1 MMVEFWEGWEWVCI
15 LISLISV
22 IGTAIVIMAAK
33 FFGSKELEQS
43 AKAELTFAISTV
55 LIVLFLIAAVN
66 FADSLATSFGKESS
80 RIIFGREVHVDNFW
94 EVSKLY
100 MNNIYECYIGFEKIL
115 VSIDAPISTIATL
128 KFSAFYFDPIS
139 AYTFGIMHDTIQNI
153 LGLFYYFKWGY
164 KLMIKT
170 VDFFFY
176 IGFPILLPTG
186 VALRAFPPT
195 RGTGA
200 YLIAFSVGIYFVFP
214 VAYLIAVGVM
224 ESPFFCPGFG
234 LRFVPLLL
242 DPCEAEDVNIFGF
255 VFSWVMGNIEFFNVF
270 FKESLPGLLREL
282 CINLCIFPFVAL
294 MITFS
299 FVNSGSSLFGANI
312 PEVGRGLVK
321 LI

>member
-1 MMVEFWEGWEWVCI
+1 MVEFWEGWEGVCL

-22 IGTAIVIMAAK
+22 IGTAILIMAAK
-33 FFGSKELEQS
+33 LFSLKELEQG

-55 LIVLFLIAAVN
+55 LITLFLVLAVN
-66 FADSLATSFGKESS
+66 FADSLAMSFAKESS
-80 RIIFGREVHVDNFW
+80 KIIFGREMHANNFW

-100 MNNIYECYIGFEKIL
+100 MINIYECYLVSEKIL
-115 VSIDAPISTIATL
+115 VSMDAPISTIATL
-128 KFSAFYFDPIS
+128 KFSALYYDPVG
-139 AYTFGIMHDTIQNI
+139 AYTFGMMHEFIANI

-200 YLIAFSVGIYFVFP
+200 YLIAFSIGIYFIFP
-214 VAYLIAVGVM
+214 VSYLLAIGVM
-224 ESPFFCPGFG
+224 QSPFFCPTFI
-234 LRFVPLLL
+234 LKFIPLVL
-242 DPCEAEDVNIFGF
+242 DPCEAEDVNIFGLA
-255 VFSWVMGNIEFFNVF
+255 FSWVMGSLEFISVF
-270 FKESLPGLLREL
+270 FKEFLPGLLREL

-312 PEVGRGLVK
+312 PEVGRGLVR

>member
-1 MMVEFWEGWEWVCI
+1 MMEFWEGWEAVCL
-15 LISLISV
+15 LISVISV
-22 IGTAIVIMAAK
+22 IGTAILIMAAK
-33 FFGSKELEQS
+33 LFSLKELEQG

-55 LIVLFLIAAVN
+55 FIVLFLVLAVN
-66 FADSLATSFGKESS
+66 FADSLATEFAKESS
-80 RIIFGREVHVDNFW
+80 KIIFGREMHANNFW

-100 MNNIYECYIGFEKIL
+100 MNNIYECYLISEKIL
-115 VSIDAPISTIATL
+115 VSIDAGVSTIARL
-128 KFSAFYFDPIS
+128 NFSALMFDPIG
-139 AYTFGIMHDTIQNI
+139 AYTFGMMHEFIANI
-153 LGLFYYFKWGY
+153 LGLLYYFKWGY

-176 IGFPILLPTG
+176 IGFPILFPTG

-200 YLIAFSVGIYFVFP
+200 YIMAFSIGIYFIFP
-214 VAYLIAVGVM
+214 IAYLLAIGVM
-224 ESPFFCPGFG
+224 QSPFFCPTFF
-234 LRFVPLLL
+234 LKFVPLLL
-242 DPCEAEDVNIFGF
+242 DPCETEDINIFGLA
-255 VFSWVMGNIEFFNVF
+255 FSWVMGNLEFINVF
-270 FKESLPGLLREL
+270 FKEFIPGLLREVCL
-282 CINLCIFPFVAL
+282 NLCIFPFVAL

>member
-1 MMVEFWEGWEWVCI
+1 MMEFWEGWEWVCI

-22 IGTAIVIMAAK
+22 LGTAIVIMAAK
-33 FFGSKELEQS
+33 LFSLKELEQS

-55 LIVLFLIAAVN
+55 LLVLFLVLAVN
-66 FADSLATSFGKESS
+66 FADSLAAGFAKESS
-80 RIIFGREVHVDNFW
+80 RIIFGREMHAKNFW

-100 MNNIYECYIGFEKIL
+100 MNNIYECYLLSEKIL
-115 VSIDAPISTIATL
+115 VAVDAPVFTIAKL
-128 KFSAFYFDPIS
+128 NFSALMFDPVS
-139 AYTFGIMHDTIQNI
+139 AYTFGMMHDFIANI
-153 LGLFYYFKWGY
+153 LGLLYYFKWGY

-176 IGFPILLPTG
+176 IGFPILFPTG

-200 YLIAFSVGIYFVFP
+200 YLMAFSIGIYFIFP
-214 VAYLIAVGVM
+214 VAYLLAVGVM
-224 ESPFFCPGFG
+224 QSPFFCPAFS

-242 DPCEAEDVNIFGF
+242 DQCEIEDQNIFGL
-255 VFSWVMGNIEFFNVF
+255 VFSWVMGNLEFINVF
-270 FKESLPGLLREL
+270 FKEFIPGILREL
-282 CINLCIFPFVAL
+282 CLNLCIFPFVAL

>member
-1 MMVEFWEGWEWVCI
+1 MMEFLEGWEVVSL
-15 LISLISV
+15 LIALISV
-22 IGTAIVIMAAK
+22 IGTAILIMAAK
-33 FFGSKELEQS
+33 VFSLRELEQG

-55 LIVLFLIAAVN
+55 LIVLFLVLAVN
-66 FADSLATSFGKESS
+66 FADSLAMSFALESSKIIFGKEM
-80 RIIFGREVHVDNFW
+80 HVNNFW

-100 MNNIYECYIGFEKIL
+100 MVNVYECYLSFEKIS
-115 VSIDAPISTIATL
+115 VSIDAVLSTIL
-128 KFSAFYFDPIS
+128 RISFSAFYFDPIS
-139 AYTFGIMHDTIQNI
+139 GYTFGILHEFIKNI

-176 IGFPILLPTG
+176 IGFPIIFPTG

-200 YLIAFSVGIYFVFP
+200 YLMAFSIAIYFVFP
-214 VAYLIAVGVM
+214 IAYLFAVGIM
-224 ESPFFCPGFG
+224 QSPILCSAFILKFT
-234 LRFVPLLL
+234 PLLL
-242 DPCEAEDVNIFGF
+242 DPCEIEDTNIFGLL
-255 VFSWVMGNIEFFNVF
+255 FSWLTGNLEFINVF
-270 FKESLPGLLREL
+270 FKEFIPGILREFCL
-282 CINLCIFPFVAL
+282 NLCIFPFIAL

-299 FVNSGSSLFGANI
+299 FINSGSSLFGANI